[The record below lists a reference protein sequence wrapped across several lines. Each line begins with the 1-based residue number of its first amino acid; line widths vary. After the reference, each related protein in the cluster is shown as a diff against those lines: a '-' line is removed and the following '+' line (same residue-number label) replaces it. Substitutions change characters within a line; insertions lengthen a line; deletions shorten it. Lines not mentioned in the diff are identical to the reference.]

1 MSRALVIFFFTF
13 ALVNLGQAQPLTG
26 KVTSASELN
35 GMPGVSILVK
45 GTSQGALTDFNG
57 DYSLEVP
64 ANSTLVFSFIGYET
78 QEISYQGEKVLNI
91 VMIEKP
97 TELDEIVVVGYSSVA
112 KKDITG
118 SISSIKADRFKD
130 LSINGIDQALQG
142 QVAGVQVT
150 QSSG

>member
-1 MSRALVIFFFTF
+1 MSRALVIFFFIL

-26 KVTSASELN
+26 KVTSASEVN

-57 DYSLEVP
+57 DYSLEVS

-91 VMIEKP
+91 VMIEKL
-97 TELDEIVVVGYSSVA
+97 TELDEIVVVGYS
-112 KKDITG
+112 
-118 SISSIKADRFKD
+118 
-130 LSINGIDQALQG
+130 LMALRQP
-142 QVAGVQVT
+142 T
-150 QSSG
+150 TSN